1 MAPGPIPMTRVTSAP
16 FQIRPTQT
24 VLARPLPSIPTP
36 HALNMT
42 LNSAGS
48 LANDCRGSSIARV
61 SPPLLPQ
68 NNTLFRSCSCP
79 NSDHPGPVNTAGQ
92 YRGRGAPELD
102 IFEAEKDKD
111 NTQGQV
117 VSQSAQVAPFTHDYL
132 YLNATSEEHTVYDTA
147 RTRINSYH
155 GSAVQQS
162 ISSLTRVPSDMFQG
176 SGHNFK
182 VFGFEY
188 WSDPNDPTSGYVE
201 WVVDGSPSH
210 RMGAAAVGPDPENQ
224 GGTGIGQ
231 RLIPLEPMSIILNL
245 GISRTS
251 SHFLILPS
259 LTSLS
264 PQPIGKR
271 LIRLP

>member
-1 MAPGPIPMTRVTSAP
+1 
-16 FQIRPTQT
+16 
-24 VLARPLPSIPTP
+24 
-36 HALNMT
+36 
-42 LNSAGS
+42 
-48 LANDCRGSSIARV
+48 
-61 SPPLLPQ
+61 
-68 NNTLFRSCSCP
+68 
-79 NSDHPGPVNTAGQ
+79 
-92 YRGRGAPELD
+92 
-102 IFEAEKDKD
+102 
-111 NTQGQV
+111 
-117 VSQSAQVAPFTHDYL
+117 
-132 YLNATSEEHTVYDTA
+132 
-147 RTRINSYH
+147 
-155 GSAVQQS
+155 
-162 ISSLTRVPSDMFQG
+162 MFQG
-176 SGHNFK
+176 SGRNFK